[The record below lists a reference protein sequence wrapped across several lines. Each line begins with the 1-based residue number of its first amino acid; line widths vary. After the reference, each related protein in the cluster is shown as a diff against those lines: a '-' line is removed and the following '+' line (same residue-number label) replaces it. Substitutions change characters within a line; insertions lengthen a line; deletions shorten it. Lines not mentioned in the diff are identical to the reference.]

1 MISLPSKLLL
11 ALAGL
16 TVSGA
21 AVYAATVGER
31 GGVLLLFTAALVAA
45 VMALGLLVARDH
57 APNVPADAPPPDPQ
71 ATTPGAPARPSA
83 WPFAAALAAGLV
95 AVGAA
100 VDASLVY
107 AGIGL
112 VAATGLGWFGR
123 AWSEHPTWTPR
134 VRERI
139 DYRLLVPVSLPLV
152 MVAVALGI
160 AVAMSRVLLA
170 VDKDIAT
177 VIALVVAVL
186 LLGGFTLVAAKPRM
200 SSSVLVSAAAVLG
213 VAVVGAGI
221 AGAAQGERDFERH
234 GHELPEV
241 HIEAKDVAFD
251 KDELVLPAEETV
263 HIRFEN
269 DDPDIFHNVAV
280 YESDD
285 PDAAPVFNG
294 AGFAGVDTRTY
305 ELTTPETGTYV
316 FVCDFHA
323 NMKGQFVVE

>member
-16 TVSGA
+16 TVAGA
-21 AVYAATVGER
+21 AVYAVTVGER
-31 GGVLLLFTAALVAA
+31 TGVVLLFTAAVVAV
-45 VMALGLLVARDH
+45 VMALGLLVARDQ
-57 APNVPADAPPPDPQ
+57 APVVAADAPPPDPQ
-71 ATTPGAPARPSA
+71 ATTPGAPARASA
-83 WPFAAALAAGLV
+83 WPFAAALATGLV

-100 VDASLVY
+100 VGAPLVY

-123 AWSEHPTWTPR
+123 SWSEHPTWTPR
-134 VRERI
+134 ARERV
-139 DYRLLVPVSLPLV
+139 DYRLLVPFSLPL
-152 MVAVALGI
+152 MMIAVALGI

-170 VDKDIAT
+170 VDKNVAT
-177 VIALVVAVL
+177 AIALAVAVL
-186 LLGGFTLVAAKPRM
+186 LLGGFTLVAAKPRV

-221 AGAAQGERDFERH
+221 AGAAQGEREFHKH
-234 GHELPEV
+234 GHEIPEV

-285 PDAAPVFNG
+285 PDAKPVFNG
-294 AGFAGVDTRTY
+294 VGFAGLDTRTY